1 MKRMND
7 ILKVLEFTADKAQ
20 SIAAAQSVAGDPIV
34 IGEVTVI
41 PISAIACGFAGG
53 GSDLPARQKSD
64 ALMAGAGAK
73 VSMTPL
79 SFLAV
84 CGRDVQILRVSQQE
98 AAGGLMNA
106 LKPLAEKMAAG
117 NSLAQAFYE
126 EKIFEPLYNR
136 MLLSGARSGQLENVL
151 ERLSKVFSAEAD
163 TRIELLIGNIE
174 PILSG
179 LLTLAVG
186 LTLLSVM
193 LPLVGILAAVG

>member
-1 MKRMND
+1 M
-7 ILKVLEFTADKAQ
+7 
-20 SIAAAQSVAGDPIV
+20 

-117 NSLAQAFYE
+117 KKKGKQ
-126 EKIFEPLYNR
+126 
-136 MLLSGARSGQLENVL
+136 
-151 ERLSKVFSAEAD
+151 
-163 TRIELLIGNIE
+163 
-174 PILSG
+174 
-179 LLTLAVG
+179 
-186 LTLLSVM
+186 
-193 LPLVGILAAVG
+193 

>member
-7 ILKVLEFTADKAQ
+7 ILKVLEFTAGKAQ

-117 NSLAQAFYE
+117 KKKGKQ
-126 EKIFEPLYNR
+126 
-136 MLLSGARSGQLENVL
+136 
-151 ERLSKVFSAEAD
+151 
-163 TRIELLIGNIE
+163 
-174 PILSG
+174 
-179 LLTLAVG
+179 
-186 LTLLSVM
+186 
-193 LPLVGILAAVG
+193 